1 MKVAIILTGALRTI
15 KKTIPYFKKHLLLQP
30 TDIYIC
36 VQNDTQESEE
46 TWNAWF
52 KEELGKE
59 ELGKEELSG
68 EFFGKEE
75 LGKEELGKEELCKK
89 DIDIKSI
96 TWFSLYTYKDW
107 VGHRELLLQNMRI
120 DQTWKDYLRR
130 SGSMIEYF
138 QLQLA
143 YMKMTDYEHYNRFE
157 YDYLIRARTD
167 SIYTKPIDFHW
178 LHWTPSDVAE
188 RIETVKEELRLSKIS
203 EELLFPY
210 FMSTIVSDDVIP
222 NIQYIHA
229 GYYPYQ
235 GFVDPLD
242 LQSLHTYIKEGRYIL
257 TFRKNNL
264 YIVRRNLFHLIP
276 SLGTMYGQFKSLYSD
291 QWWFNAEGQFTS
303 VCYHAMLN
311 THDYNTDFEDRS
323 VEAVGWNEAD
333 FFDCDFNCVNPRM
346 LYCMV
351 RK

>member
-52 KEELGKE
+52 
-59 ELGKEELSG
+59 
-68 EFFGKEE
+68 KEE

-188 RIETVKEELRLSKIS
+188 RIEIVKEELRLSKIS

-242 LQSLHTYIKEGRYIL
+242 LLSLHTYIKEGRYIL

>member
-46 TWNAWF
+46 TWNNWF
-52 KEELGKE
+52 
-59 ELGKEELSG
+59 KEELSG

-75 LGKEELGKEELCKK
+75 LGKEELGKEELSGAK
-89 DIDIKSI
+89 IQSI
-96 TWFSLYTYKDW
+96 TWFSLHDYKDW
-107 VGHRELLLQNMRI
+107 TGHRELLLQNMRI
-120 DQTWKDYLRR
+120 DQTWKEYLRR

-188 RIETVKEELRLSKIS
+188 RVETIKEELRLSKIP
-203 EELLFPY
+203 EDQLFPY
-210 FMSTIVSDDVIP
+210 FMSTIISDDVIP

-235 GFVDPLD
+235 GFSLD
-242 LQSLHTYIKEGRYIL
+242 DLHTYIKEGRYIL

-276 SLGTMYGQFKSLYSD
+276 SLGTMYGQFKSPYSD
-291 QWWFNAEGQFTS
+291 SWWFNAEGQFTS

-323 VEAVGWNEAD
+323 VETVGWNEAD
-333 FFDCDFNCVNPRM
+333 FFDCEFNCVNPRM

>member
-15 KKTIPYFKKHLLLQP
+15 TKTIPYFKKNLLLQP

-59 ELGKEELSG
+59 QFKR
-68 EFFGKEE
+68 EE
-75 LGKEELGKEELCKK
+75 LGKEELGKEHGKEKCNLEGVT
-89 DIDIKSI
+89 IKTI
-96 TWFSLYTYKDW
+96 TWFSLYNYKDW

-120 DQTWKDYLRR
+120 DSSWKNYLRS

-143 YMKMTDYEHYNRFE
+143 YMKMTEYEHYNKFE

-178 LHWTPSDVAE
+178 LRWTPSDVAE
-188 RIETVKEELRLSKIS
+188 RVEVIKEELRLSKIP
-203 EELLFPY
+203 EEQLFPY

-235 GFVDPLD
+235 GFSLHD
-242 LQSLHTYIKEGRYIL
+242 LHTYIKEGRYIL

-264 YIVRRNLFHLIP
+264 YIVRRSLFHLIP
-276 SLGTMYGQFKSLYSD
+276 SLGTMYGQFKSPFSD

-323 VEAVGWNEAD
+323 VEAVGWNEAT
-333 FFDCDFNCVNPRM
+333 FFDCEFNCINPRM

>member
-46 TWNAWF
+46 TWNAFF
-52 KEELGKE
+52 KKELC
-59 ELGKEELSG
+59 G

-75 LGKEELGKEELCKK
+75 LGKEELCEKG
-89 DIDIKSI
+89 IDIKSI

-143 YMKMTDYEHYNRFE
+143 YMKMTEYEHYNRFE

-178 LHWTPSDVAE
+178 LRWTPSDVAE
-188 RIETVKEELRLSKIS
+188 RIETVKEELRLSKIP
-203 EELLFPY
+203 EEQLFPY

-229 GYYPYQ
+229 GYCPYQ
-235 GFVDPLD
+235 GFITPLD
-242 LQSLHTYIKEGRYIL
+242 SKSLHTYIKEGRYIL

-276 SLGTMYGQFKSLYSD
+276 SLGTMYGQFKSPYSD

-303 VCYHAMLN
+303 VCYHVMLN

>member
-52 KEELGKE
+52 KEEL
-59 ELGKEELSG
+59 SG
-68 EFFGKEE
+68 ESQ
-75 LGKEELGKEELCKK
+75 
-89 DIDIKSI
+89 IQSI

-120 DQTWKDYLRR
+120 DQTWKEYLRR

-143 YMKMTDYEHYNRFE
+143 YMKMTEYEHYSKFQ

-178 LHWTPSDVAE
+178 LRWTPSDVAE
-188 RIETVKEELRLSKIS
+188 RIEKVKEELRLSKIP
-203 EELLFPY
+203 EEKLFPY
-210 FMSTIVSDDVIP
+210 FMSTIISDEVIP
-222 NIQYIHA
+222 TIQYIHA

-235 GFVDPLD
+235 GFVEPLD
-242 LQSLHTYIKEGRYIL
+242 LYTYIQEGRYIL

-276 SLGTMYGQFKSLYSD
+276 SLGTMYGQFKSPYSD

-303 VCYHAMLN
+303 ICYHAMLN
-311 THDYNTDFEDRS
+311 THDYNTDFEDKS

-333 FFDCDFNCVNPRM
+333 FFDCEFNCINPRM

>member
-52 KEELGKE
+52 KEEL
-59 ELGKEELSG
+59 
-68 EFFGKEE
+68 GKEE

-188 RIETVKEELRLSKIS
+188 RVETVKEELRLSKIS

-242 LQSLHTYIKEGRYIL
+242 LLSLHTYIKEGRYIL
-257 TFRKNNL
+257 TFRKNNHCTADF
-264 YIVRRNLFHLIP
+264 LFH
-276 SLGTMYGQFKSLYSD
+276 SFEFD
-291 QWWFNAEGQFTS
+291 QTNKF
-303 VCYHAMLN
+303 C
-311 THDYNTDFEDRS
+311 
-323 VEAVGWNEAD
+323 
-333 FFDCDFNCVNPRM
+333 
-346 LYCMV
+346 
-351 RK
+351 

>member
-15 KKTIPYFKKHLLLQP
+15 TKTIPYFKKNLLYQP
-30 TDIYIC
+30 HQVDVFIC

-52 KEELGKE
+52 KEQLKRE
-59 ELGKEELSG
+59 E
-68 EFFGKEE
+68 FGKEQLKRE
-75 LGKEELGKEELCKK
+75 EFGKEQLKKEEFGK
-89 DIDIKSI
+89 DVNTIHSI
-96 TWFSLYTYKDW
+96 TWFSLYAYKDW

-120 DQTWKDYLRR
+120 DSSWKEYLRR

-143 YMKMTDYEHYNRFE
+143 YMKMTEYEHYNKFE

-188 RIETVKEELRLSKIS
+188 RIEKIKEELHLSKIP
-203 EELLFPY
+203 EEQLFPY

-229 GYYPYQ
+229 GYYPHK
-235 GFVDPLD
+235 GFSLN
-242 LQSLHTYIKEGRYIL
+242 LSESLHTYIQEGRYIL

-276 SLGTMYGQFKSLYSD
+276 SLGTMYGQFKSPFSD

-303 VCYHAMLN
+303 ICYHAMLN

-323 VEAVGWNEAD
+323 VEVVGWNEAT
-333 FFDCDFNCVNPRM
+333 FFDCEFNCINPRM

>member
-52 KEELGKE
+52 KEEL
-59 ELGKEELSG
+59 
-68 EFFGKEE
+68 GKEE

-188 RIETVKEELRLSKIS
+188 RVETVKEELRLSKIS

-210 FMSTIVSDDVIP
+210 FMSTIVSDDAIP

-303 VCYHAMLN
+303 ICYHAMLN

>member
-52 KEELGKE
+52 
-59 ELGKEELSG
+59 
-68 EFFGKEE
+68 KEE

-188 RIETVKEELRLSKIS
+188 RVEIVKKELRLSKIS

-210 FMSTIVSDDVIP
+210 FMSTIISDDVIP

-242 LQSLHTYIKEGRYIL
+242 LLSLHTYIKEGRYIL

>member
-59 ELGKEELSG
+59 ELGKEELGKEELSG

-75 LGKEELGKEELCKK
+75 LGKEELCKK
-89 DIDIKSI
+89 NIDIKSI

-188 RIETVKEELRLSKIS
+188 RVEIVKKELRLSKIS

-210 FMSTIVSDDVIP
+210 FMSTIISDDVIP

-242 LQSLHTYIKEGRYIL
+242 LLSLHTYIKEGRYIL

>member
-59 ELGKEELSG
+59 ELGKEELG
-68 EFFGKEE
+68 R
-75 LGKEELGKEELCKK
+75 EELCKK

-188 RIETVKEELRLSKIS
+188 RVETVKEELRLSKIS

>member
-52 KEELGKE
+52 
-59 ELGKEELSG
+59 
-68 EFFGKEE
+68 KEE

-188 RIETVKEELRLSKIS
+188 RVGIVKKELRLSKIS

-242 LQSLHTYIKEGRYIL
+242 LLSLHTYIKEGRYIL

>member
-1 MKVAIILTGALRTI
+1 
-15 KKTIPYFKKHLLLQP
+15 
-30 TDIYIC
+30 
-36 VQNDTQESEE
+36 
-46 TWNAWF
+46 
-52 KEELGKE
+52 
-59 ELGKEELSG
+59 
-68 EFFGKEE
+68 
-75 LGKEELGKEELCKK
+75 
-89 DIDIKSI
+89 
-96 TWFSLYTYKDW
+96 
-107 VGHRELLLQNMRI
+107 MRI

-188 RIETVKEELRLSKIS
+188 RVETVKEELRLSKIS

-242 LQSLHTYIKEGRYIL
+242 LLSLHTYIKEGRYIL

>member
-36 VQNDTQESEE
+36 VQNDTHESEE

-52 KEELGKE
+52 KEEL
-59 ELGKEELSG
+59 
-68 EFFGKEE
+68 GKEE

-242 LQSLHTYIKEGRYIL
+242 LLSLHTYIKEGRYIL

>member
-59 ELGKEELSG
+59 ELGKEE
-68 EFFGKEE
+68 FF
-75 LGKEELGKEELCKK
+75 GKEELGKEELCKK

-188 RIETVKEELRLSKIS
+188 RVEIVKEELRLSKIS

>member
-1 MKVAIILTGALRTI
+1 
-15 KKTIPYFKKHLLLQP
+15 
-30 TDIYIC
+30 
-36 VQNDTQESEE
+36 
-46 TWNAWF
+46 
-52 KEELGKE
+52 
-59 ELGKEELSG
+59 
-68 EFFGKEE
+68 
-75 LGKEELGKEELCKK
+75 
-89 DIDIKSI
+89 
-96 TWFSLYTYKDW
+96 
-107 VGHRELLLQNMRI
+107 MRI

-188 RIETVKEELRLSKIS
+188 RVEIVKKELRLSKIS

-210 FMSTIVSDDVIP
+210 FMSTIISDDVIP

-242 LQSLHTYIKEGRYIL
+242 LLSLHTYIKEGRYIL